1 VEGWCYVADTELQ
14 QIGNPALVAECP
26 ATARQLLR
34 FVGQGLRRNTTT
46 FVACQGSSLAAQR
59 LE

>member
-1 VEGWCYVADTELQ
+1 VADTDVQ
-14 QIGNPALVAECP
+14 QIGNPELVAECP

-34 FVGQGLRRNTTT
+34 FVGQGLRRNATT
-46 FVACQGSSLAAQR
+46 FIACQGSSLAAQR